1 MATGQGAL
9 GPTLRSQEISLLVV
23 DDQPVNIQALYQVFS
38 QDHQVL
44 MATSGERALAICRQ
58 NPPDIVLLD
67 VVMPGMEGYE
77 VLRQLKE
84 DPLTMAIPVIFV
96 TAKDAAEDEAKG
108 LALGAVDFIVKPIN
122 PAVVR
127 ARVHTQVELAR
138 SQAVLSATL
147 EATADG
153 ILVVN
158 HRGGL
163 VSCNHRFIKMWRVPS
178 QILQSADE
186 RDVLRF
192 MQSQVV
198 DGQTDLQSLMDG
210 TGQGVEEVTSVVEL
224 SDGRIFQRHL
234 TVLRPNGKSTGHVLS
249 FRDVTERLR
258 AERALAELNASLEA
272 KVRKRTEALAYAS
285 RVASAANQAK
295 SEFLSNM
302 SHEMRTPMNSI
313 LGMSYL
319 ALRAGPS
326 PKVQDYLERISE
338 SGQHL
343 LNLISN
349 ILDFSKIEAG
359 KLEIELV
366 DFTVDTIFGDVL
378 KQLADLAAQKGLK
391 LVTQV
396 SDNLNHSL
404 RGDPLRIRQILLNFA
419 GNAIKF
425 SESGKIELRAS
436 VDREDAAGAQLLF
449 EVSDKGIGMSEA
461 QASKLFQAFHQ
472 ADASTTRQYGGTGL
486 GLAICR
492 KLAELM
498 GGEVGVRSA
507 QGVGSTF
514 WFRVPLMWGE
524 SQPAALVDE
533 VSGVDPWA
541 GSLSGR
547 MFLVVDDNELNQRV
561 ASELLAA
568 AGART
573 IVAGDGLE
581 ALDALAQHQVDG
593 VLMDVQMPVMDGL
606 EATRRIREQ
615 AKWRSLPVIAMTAN
629 ARQED
634 AQACREAGMDDFVT
648 KPVVP
653 GRLYATVVKWMQRP
667 ADVEPQTNGG
677 DEAPTQPG
685 ALPASEPVQSPAPAS
700 QPAVQPPA
708 EVVGSTPAVQVPDA
722 GGTAIPELLDLTV
735 LTQLTRR
742 NPKMM
747 REIATVFLAFME
759 RTMNELNAALL
770 AGDRAKL
777 SALGHKAKSSAAAVG
792 AMGLSGLCHRLESSM
807 KDPTAGLDQAHHLV
821 TEIRAQMGP
830 IADKFARAL
839 A

>member
-1 MATGQGAL
+1 
-9 GPTLRSQEISLLVV
+9 
-23 DDQPVNIQALYQVFS
+23 
-38 QDHQVL
+38 
-44 MATSGERALAICRQ
+44 
-58 NPPDIVLLD
+58 
-67 VVMPGMEGYE
+67 
-77 VLRQLKE
+77 
-84 DPLTMAIPVIFV
+84 
-96 TAKDAAEDEAKG
+96 
-108 LALGAVDFIVKPIN
+108 
-122 PAVVR
+122 
-127 ARVHTQVELAR
+127 
-138 SQAVLSATL
+138 
-147 EATADG
+147 
-153 ILVVN
+153 
-158 HRGGL
+158 
-163 VSCNHRFIKMWRVPS
+163 
-178 QILQSADE
+178 
-186 RDVLRF
+186 
-192 MQSQVV
+192 
-198 DGQTDLQSLMDG
+198 
-210 TGQGVEEVTSVVEL
+210 
-224 SDGRIFQRHL
+224 
-234 TVLRPNGKSTGHVLS
+234 
-249 FRDVTERLR
+249 
-258 AERALAELNASLEA
+258 
-272 KVRKRTEALAYAS
+272 
-285 RVASAANQAK
+285 
-295 SEFLSNM
+295 
-302 SHEMRTPMNSI
+302 
-313 LGMSYL
+313 
-319 ALRAGPS
+319 
-326 PKVQDYLERISE
+326 
-338 SGQHL
+338 
-343 LNLISN
+343 
-349 ILDFSKIEAG
+349 
-359 KLEIELV
+359 
-366 DFTVDTIFGDVL
+366 
-378 KQLADLAAQKGLK
+378 
-391 LVTQV
+391 
-396 SDNLNHSL
+396 
-404 RGDPLRIRQILLNFA
+404 
-419 GNAIKF
+419 
-425 SESGKIELRAS
+425 
-436 VDREDAAGAQLLF
+436 
-449 EVSDKGIGMSEA
+449 
-461 QASKLFQAFHQ
+461 
-472 ADASTTRQYGGTGL
+472 
-486 GLAICR
+486 
-492 KLAELM
+492 
-498 GGEVGVRSA
+498 VRSA

-685 ALPASEPVQSPAPAS
+685 ALPASEPVQNPAPAS